1 MKWIYL
7 NNTNH
12 IICYRFFY
20 WLPGDS
26 LEIPYSVPDDLG
38 LTCLQEG
45 TTTEPEAPS
54 SISLPVEAVLNLT
67 VNQLILEQC
76 SIQLPYPCDLSQ
88 AVTLSLNGIAL
99 PRGSFWEVIH
109 DDSLNSDAIAWTGLE
124 LQQLAQFGDSII
136 ISYYR
141 RLS

>member
-1 MKWIYL
+1 MNWIYF
-7 NNTNH
+7 NNSHH
-12 IICYRFFY
+12 IICYRLY
-20 WLPGDS
+20 SWLPGQS
-26 LEIPYSVPDDLG
+26 LEVPTRVPDELG
-38 LTCLQEG
+38 LTCIQEG
-45 TTTEPEAPS
+45 TSTEPETPS
-54 SISLPVEAVLNLT
+54 SVPQTVEAVLNVTL
-67 VNQLILEQC
+67 NQLILEQC
-76 SIQLPYPCDLSQ
+76 SIPLPYPCDLSQ

>member
-20 WLPGDS
+20 WLPGQS
-26 LEIPYSVPDDLG
+26 LEIPYPVPDDLG
-38 LTCLQEG
+38 LTCLHEG
-45 TTTEPEAPS
+45 NTAEYEPS
-54 SISLPVEAVLNLT
+54 SSMPQTVEAVLNVS
-67 VNQLILEQC
+67 VNQQILEQC
-76 SIQLPYPCDLSQ
+76 YVPLPYPCDLSQ
-88 AVTLSLNGIAL
+88 AITLSLNGIAL
-99 PRGSFWEVIH
+99 PRGSFWEVNH
-109 DDSLNSDAIAWTGLE
+109 DTSSIAWSGLE
-124 LQQLAQFGDSII
+124 LQLLVQLGDSII